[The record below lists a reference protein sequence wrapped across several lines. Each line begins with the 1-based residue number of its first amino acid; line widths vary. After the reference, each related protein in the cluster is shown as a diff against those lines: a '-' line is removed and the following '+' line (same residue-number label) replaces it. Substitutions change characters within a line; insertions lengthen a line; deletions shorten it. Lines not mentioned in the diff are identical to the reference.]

1 MSRKQNKSRIFVV
14 VLVIMVI
21 AIIAVGLF
29 FTWLIVKEGEKN
41 KEISSIKPKQ
51 AYIIMQT
58 KTDFYK
64 SVFKSL

>member
-1 MSRKQNKSRIFVV
+1 MSQKQNKSRIFVV

-41 KEISSIKPKQ
+41 KEISFNQPNET
-51 AYIIMQT
+51 YVLMQT
-58 KTDFYK
+58 KTDLEK
-64 SVFKSL
+64 SVF